1 MKKKIILG
9 FKIFIIISMALMSF
23 LLMRSII
30 KLDLLPTRYITLLSA
45 IIICVNLLGIIGI
58 LLRKWFTHIISAI
71 SYIAIGIITFIGVNV
86 GNSANNFLENAFD
99 NYKKEVTTYYV
110 KVRSGDGVKKVEDLS
125 GKEVVYFTFYN
136 DTDKQLEEVK
146 KVIENP
152 VFIPHD
158 DLYDTFVNFLTGKYD
173 AIIIEDGYLDVLGE
187 DYKNLDTRLRTLY
200 TFEIESLVEKTNEE
214 KQDDV
219 LASDD
224 EVKQDNPKRYEPIN
238 KGESI
243 NIYISGSDSRSNR
256 VYSKTRSDVNMII
269 SINPKTK
276 TMLLTSI
283 PRDYYVQVH
292 GQTGLKDKLTH
303 AGIYGLDRS
312 RQTLEDF
319 FEIEIDYSIKVGFN
333 AVVEVVDLVGG
344 IEVYSDTEFKSFH
357 QKGWVVKKGM
367 NKMDGKKALAYA
379 RERYAYASGDRHRIK
394 NQQQVLEATLT
405 KILSDKSILL
415 KYDQLLTSLSKLYIT
430 DIPRN
435 VISKYVKMQLDDMAT
450 WKFIS
455 QSVDGKGSMEHT
467 YTAPK
472 SNRYVM
478 IPNYDTVDKARA
490 EMKKVLEAK

>member
-1 MKKKIILG
+1 MKKNIILG
-9 FKIFIIISMALMSF
+9 FKIFVIVSMALISF

-30 KLDLLPTRYITLLSA
+30 KLDLLPDKYINLLTA
-45 IIICVNLLGIIGI
+45 IIVCVNLLGILGI
-58 LLRKWFTHIISAI
+58 LLRKWFTYIISTI
-71 SYIAIGIITFIGVNV
+71 SYVAIAIVSIIGVNV
-86 GNSANNFLENAFD
+86 GNSANNFLDTAFD

-110 KVRSGDGVKKVEDLS
+110 KTRSGDSYKKIEDLA
-125 GKEVVYFTFYN
+125 GKEIVYFTFYN

-146 KVIENP
+146 KVVSDP
-152 VFIPHD
+152 VFVPHD
-158 DLYDTFVNFLTGKYD
+158 DLYDTFVNFLTGRYD

-187 DYKNLDTRLRTLY
+187 DYKNLDTRLRTLH
-200 TFEIESLVEKTNEE
+200 TFEIESLVDKTNEE
-214 KQDDV
+214 KKDDV
-219 LASDD
+219 LANED
-224 EVKQDNPKRYEPIN
+224 EVNSTNPKRYEAIN
-238 KGESI
+238 KGDSI
-243 NIYISGSDSRSNR
+243 NIYISGSDSRSSK
-256 VYSKTRSDVNMII
+256 VYNKTRSDVNMIV

-344 IEVYSDTEFKSFH
+344 IEVYSDTAFNSYH
-357 QKGWVVKKGM
+357 MKGWKVNKGI

-415 KYDQLLTSLSKLYIT
+415 KYDKLLTSLSKLYIT
-430 DIPRN
+430 DIPRD